1 MTQKDIEYLASNV
14 SDVLGM
20 PVRIYQNNDY
30 SYFHYASNINKDP
43 FILCENELLNDNKQI
58 GYITTSDFFYY
69 SYINVGD
76 NKIIFGPFRLF
87 RADDAI
93 LSKMALDLELP
104 KDEIPSFIS
113 IMKSINSTSLDIVI
127 KTIIILYFVLTGEKL
142 LVKDILADENN
153 SIDQDFHKDLNDET
167 IDDSLSTYVNN
178 SLAIEKELYRFIEN
192 GKIDELKEWLEH
204 IPTIRSGMLSNEAL
218 RQTKNTFIVAATL
231 ASRAA
236 IKGSMDPMQALALS
250 DLYIQKM
257 ELLQNRKEIYTLQM
271 NMIIDYTEK
280 IAKIKSKDSASPLL
294 ISLNKY
300 VLSHLSDAIKTDDL
314 CDNLYISKSALFK
327 KIKDETNMTISNYI
341 LKLKTNEALE
351 LLKYSNRSIGS
362 ISIYLGFSS
371 QSHFNHAFKK
381 FTGMTP
387 LEYRNKK

>member
-113 IMKSINSTSLDIVI
+113 IMKSINSTTLDIVI

-153 SIDQDFHKDLNDET
+153 SIDQDFHKDLNGET

>member
-1 MTQKDIEYLASNV
+1 MIKLKKDI
-14 SDVLGM
+14 
-20 PVRIYQNNDY
+20 IKNN
-30 SYFHYASNINKDP
+30 
-43 FILCENELLNDNKQI
+43 
-58 GYITTSDFFYY
+58 
-69 SYINVGD
+69 
-76 NKIIFGPFRLF
+76 
-87 RADDAI
+87 
-93 LSKMALDLELP
+93 
-104 KDEIPSFIS
+104 
-113 IMKSINSTSLDIVI
+113 NSS
-127 KTIIILYFVLTGEKL
+127 
-142 LVKDILADENN
+142 VKDNI
-153 SIDQDFHKDLNDET
+153 
-167 IDDSLSTYVNN
+167 
-178 SLAIEKELYRFIEN
+178 
-192 GKIDELKEWLEH
+192 
-204 IPTIRSGMLSNEAL
+204 
-218 RQTKNTFIVAATL
+218 KN
-231 ASRAA
+231 
-236 IKGSMDPMQALALS
+236 
-250 DLYIQKM
+250 
-257 ELLQNRKEIYTLQM
+257 
-271 NMIIDYTEK
+271 IDYTEK